1 MEHILERILESIY
14 GTSKNLILINQCNLL
29 KLGKR
34 DSFFYFFF
42 SDSLLTSVGKKS

>member
-1 MEHILERILESIY
+1 MKHILERILESIY

-29 KLGKR
+29 KLGKH